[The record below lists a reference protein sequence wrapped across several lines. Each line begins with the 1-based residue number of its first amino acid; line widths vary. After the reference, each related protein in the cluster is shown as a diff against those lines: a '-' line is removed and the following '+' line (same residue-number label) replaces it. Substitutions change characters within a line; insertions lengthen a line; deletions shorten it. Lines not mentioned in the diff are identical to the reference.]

1 MEINRTFEIIGCL
14 AEGVDPKTLQK
25 LPNES
30 VFNQPEV
37 IRALNTAFNMLGT
50 KLQKIKEEEK
60 KRKKRPLKQGE
71 KWLANEEEELKRN
84 FESGKDVNDLAKA
97 HHRSTLSIKK
107 RLEKMGLITFQK

>member
-71 KWLANEEEELKRN
+71 KWLANEEEEL
-84 FESGKDVNDLAKA
+84 
-97 HHRSTLSIKK
+97 
-107 RLEKMGLITFQK
+107 